1 MKTKNFILFLFITLL
16 IIPFS
21 SCNKNC
27 EHEFVNKSFLTQPTC
42 ETQGEVLMKCK
53 KCKVEQTQVL
63 NALGHDYV
71 YETIVEATC
80 NNTGL
85 KKGVCRRDPSHLD
98 EVILDKLP
106 HNFINYIDD
115 NNASFKQ
122 NGTKTA
128 KCENEGCNAIDVV
141 EISNS
146 MYPDFNNDTFFYD
159 LLNDVLDNNFSINLS
174 NCKIVNEVLVTDTFT
189 LSLSIEENTNSFI
202 GNGSYNEF
210 DFALFDNIVYVNE
223 NDNYLYKIP
232 VDNVKVNDKSL
243 AVVLSMLDSTYIK
256 VYNFLKQYVYRWQ
269 KIVNKFSKSIIFD
282 IFDIEKNDNG
292 YIFTLNID
300 FLKEFNDKVSKMK
313 VLDFS
318 NQYLIE
324 NIVSRL
330 HRNIKELLSKN
341 VKELLESD
349 EYDIIEILAFID
361 EVIALLT
368 EGKYNNLEQYLKEE
382 KQIKIFDLDNIFT
395 DEKYTT
401 YTVLDAISEISN
413 ISTTAILLSLNTS
426 FLNVENKKVY
436 EFLGSFVN
444 LSNEELHYLI
454 DDFIIKQKNSFS
466 LKINVSLDR
475 KLQDIN
481 ITYDDNIN
489 INIYKNEESFNY
501 ELVNYVNTYIHDL
514 YNDRGFL
521 AINFVEEFEKNY
533 DEDSYGLDFIEK
545 TVIDSFT
552 TQFESTNEKG
562 DKYGFEKHYTVTRY
576 EFDNLSAIKY
586 DILENKYYLLF
597 SKAKESDLFAMGNVY
612 YSEEKGY
619 FDETFICGYEFE
631 VIELFNQE
639 VQFVYR

>member
-1 MKTKNFILFLFITLL
+1 MKTKNFILFLLMILL
-16 IIPFS
+16 IISFS

-53 KCKVEQTQVL
+53 KCKLEETKVL

-71 YETIVEATC
+71 YETIVEPSC
-80 NNTGL
+80 HNTGL
-85 KKGVCRRDPSHLD
+85 KKGVCRRNPSHED

-159 LLNDVLDNNFSINLS
+159 LLNDVLDNNFSINLD
-174 NCKIVNEVLVTDTFT
+174 NCKIVDDILVTDSFT
-189 LSLSIEENTNSFI
+189 LSLSIDENSNSFI

-223 NDNYLYKIP
+223 NNNYLYKIP
-232 VDNVKVNDKSL
+232 VENVKVNDKSL
-243 AVVLSMLDSTYIK
+243 SGVLSMLDSTYLK
-256 VYNFLKQYVYRWQ
+256 GYNFLKQYVNRW
-269 KIVNKFSKSIIFD
+269 KNLVNNLSKNLIFD
-282 IFDIEKNDNG
+282 IFDIEKDENG

-300 FLKEFNDKVSKMK
+300 FLKKFNEEVSKMR

-318 NQYLIE
+318 NKYLLG
-324 NIVSRL
+324 NIVSKL
-330 HRNIKELLSKN
+330 HRNIKELLSEN

-349 EYDIIEILAFID
+349 EYDIIEILSLID
-361 EVIALLT
+361 EVIVLLT
-368 EGKYNNLEQYLKEE
+368 KGKYDNLEQYLKEE
-382 KQIKIFDLDNIFT
+382 KNIEVFDLDNIFV
-395 DEKYTT
+395 DEKYQN

-426 FLNVENKKVY
+426 FLNVESKKVY
-436 EFLGSFVN
+436 EFLGSFVK
-444 LSNEELHYLI
+444 LDNEQLYTIINDLI
-454 DDFIIKQKNSFS
+454 LKLENSFS

-475 KLQDIN
+475 KLQGIN
-481 ITYDDNIN
+481 ITYDDSIN
-489 INIYKNEESFNY
+489 INIYKNEASFNY

-514 YNDRGFL
+514 YSDRGFL

-533 DEDSYGLDFIEK
+533 DEDSFGLDFIEK

-552 TQFESTNEKG
+552 TTFESTNEKG
-562 DKYGFEKHYTVTRY
+562 DKYSFEKHYTVTRY
-576 EFDNLSAIKY
+576 EFDDLSAIKY
-586 DILENKYYLLF
+586 DILENKYYLIF
-597 SKAKESDLFAMGNVY
+597 SKATESDLFAMGNVY

-619 FDETFICGYEFE
+619 FNETIICGYEFE
-631 VIELFNQE
+631 VIELYNQE